1 MPRSRSSSPNKS
13 VHRSSSHHSS
23 SHTPSDWMRPPTYT
37 GPVLPRPPTTPIPSS
52 IPTQTPVAALAPPQS
67 SFGQVLKD
75 GFAFGIGSSIAQRI
89 FGPTKQV
96 EHVIVTKPNETIPTG
111 TLSKEIQQKPEQH
124 MYNQCILE
132 GGTETVCKQYLIE

>member
-1 MPRSRSSSPNKS
+1 
-13 VHRSSSHHSS
+13 
-23 SHTPSDWMRPPTYT
+23 MRPMSYT
-37 GPVLPRPPTTPIPSS
+37 GAVLPRPPTTPIPSPS
-52 IPTQTPVAALAPPQS
+52 TQTQS
-67 SFGQVLKD
+67 SFGQIVKE

-111 TLSKEIQQKPEQH
+111 TISKEPQQKPDQH

-132 GGTETVCKQYLIE
+132 GGTEDVCKQYIV